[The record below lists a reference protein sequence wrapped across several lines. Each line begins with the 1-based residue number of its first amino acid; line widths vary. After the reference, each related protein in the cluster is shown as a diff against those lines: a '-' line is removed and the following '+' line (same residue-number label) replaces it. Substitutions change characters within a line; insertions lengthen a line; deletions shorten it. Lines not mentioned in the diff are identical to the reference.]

1 MNISLEIKQI
11 QKDLEL
17 ISDENLINS
26 IKSIVAF
33 AKEQK
38 SSFVFQPFSIR
49 EY

>member
-17 ISDENLINS
+17 IRDENLINS

-33 AKEQK
+33 AKEQ
-38 SSFVFQPFSIR
+38 FCFSAIFS
-49 EY
+49 